1 MNIVGGVGCTTVTVK
16 VPLAALD
23 ASSFTV
29 HVTVVVPNGNAS
41 PGLLSHPWN
50 VAPGRPGGVAHV
62 PVAVVAPPPA
72 VVTVRLAG
80 TSEVLVT
87 TAFCRLAPAKVAPLS
102 RAEVRSAAVKS
113 ACEKSP
119 LVRSAPRSVETTNP
133 AAPAATP

>member
-1 MNIVGGVGCTTVTVK
+1 MRT
-16 VPLAALD
+16 
-23 ASSFTV
+23 
-29 HVTVVVPNGNAS
+29 AS
-41 PGLLSHPWN
+41 PMAW
-50 VAPGRPGGVAHV
+50 APAAH
-62 PVAVVAPPPA
+62 A